1 MVDTGTSPV
10 VGQFGRG
17 VMALEE
23 DPKFLQSEM
32 EFQMKFDQLPVAE
45 KLLRALIINTLLRLR
60 ISAHAYVYALMK
72 TCLQSMHIARIQR
85 EKERN

>member
-32 EFQMKFDQLPVAE
+32 EFQMKFDPPRTQRHARLLPKDE
-45 KLLRALIINTLLRLR
+45 
-60 ISAHAYVYALMK
+60 
-72 TCLQSMHIARIQR
+72 
-85 EKERN
+85 EDKEREQKDKSPGTPQEVIYF